1 MLIFD
6 LALLLVH
13 LYIVYWVYRDALAR
27 YHRGAPWAVL
37 AAAVPLGGWLFY
49 LLYRHSPLVELDRI
63 EAELFDEA
71 AEEWTDYDTYKAN
84 QSAQLFREITSL
96 WRKPEGEGYSPWIR
110 MSRLRELRRQLTPE
124 EQRERAE
131 AQRKKKVEA
140 ATLRRER
147 KAARQAKQREAKRAA
162 RERQTM
168 AGALGTQYRMSDRRQ
183 RAMQRKLEVLE
194 KLKHMPREDRMLED
208 MIYEMKYVEAL
219 QAAREGLA
227 VAGEMGDRQAAITY
241 QAYVERLER
250 LLEEP

>member
-6 LALLLVH
+6 LAVLLVH
-13 LYIVYWVYRDALAR
+13 LYVVYWVYRDALAR

-37 AAAVPLGGWLFY
+37 AAVVPLGGWLFY

-63 EAELFDEA
+63 EAELFDES
-71 AEEWTDYDTYKAN
+71 AEEWTDYDAYKAN
-84 QSAQLFREITSL
+84 QSAELFREITSF

-110 MSRLRELRRQLTPE
+110 VSRLRELRRQLTPE
-124 EQRERAE
+124 EQQARAVERRKKRAE
-131 AQRKKKVEA
+131 AA
-140 ATLRRER
+140 AARRER
-147 KAARQAKQREAKRAA
+147 KAARLEQQRETKRAA
-162 RERQTM
+162 RARQTM
-168 AGALGTQYRMSDRRQ
+168 IGTLGTQYKLSDRRQ

-194 KLKHMPREDRMLED
+194 KLKHLPREDKVLED

-227 VAGEMGDRQAAITY
+227 VAGELGDRQAAVTY

-250 LLEEP
+250 LLEDS